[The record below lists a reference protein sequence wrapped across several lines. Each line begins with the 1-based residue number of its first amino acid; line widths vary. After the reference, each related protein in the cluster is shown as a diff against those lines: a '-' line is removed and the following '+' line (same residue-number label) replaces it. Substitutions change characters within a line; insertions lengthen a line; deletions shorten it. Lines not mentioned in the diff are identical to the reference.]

1 MLTQDERAEEA
12 QRRQA
17 PVRHAVRPP
26 KENMFRGP
34 SNRRCNNHVLTFE
47 DGGTGGAQR
56 ASWRR
61 YRQAAGAQRGRRGG
75 GRREHLP
82 APAPEEQM
90 QGVRGGEHLPAPAP
104 KGPMQGVRGGEPL
117 PAPAPEEHMQGVP
130 SATHSGWEVKDEQL
144 VMALGGAL
152 ALAKAPAKRQKIVL
166 TVSALLVPGDAGGAA
181 ASGTHPTIATT
192 VGVPK
197 SQLCTAAAAA
207 PLLPRPLCRGPSAA
221 AAPLPE
227 GVSEQQRAELL
238 FYNYRVTNLWLLL
251 RQNSVLALVKKT
263 IGRSAAPAVPSWIIS
278 SSPSRAQ
285 LCIRSCSTWS

>member
-1 MLTQDERAEEA
+1 
-12 QRRQA
+12 
-17 PVRHAVRPP
+17 
-26 KENMFRGP
+26 
-34 SNRRCNNHVLTFE
+34 
-47 DGGTGGAQR
+47 
-56 ASWRR
+56 
-61 YRQAAGAQRGRRGG
+61 
-75 GRREHLP
+75 
-82 APAPEEQM
+82 
-90 QGVRGGEHLPAPAP
+90 
-104 KGPMQGVRGGEPL
+104 
-117 PAPAPEEHMQGVP
+117 MQGVP

-227 GVSEQQRAELL
+227 GVSEQQRAELPVHAPL
-238 FYNYRVTNLWLLL
+238 PARSSVTGPTVEAKETYFTTTESRISGFY
-251 RQNSVLALVKKT
+251 
-263 IGRSAAPAVPSWIIS
+263 
-278 SSPSRAQ
+278 
-285 LCIRSCSTWS
+285 